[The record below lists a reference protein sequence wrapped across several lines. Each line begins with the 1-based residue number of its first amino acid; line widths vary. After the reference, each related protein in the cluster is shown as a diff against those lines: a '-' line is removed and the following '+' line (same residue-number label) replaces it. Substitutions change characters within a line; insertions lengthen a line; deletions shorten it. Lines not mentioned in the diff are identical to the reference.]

1 MVAAYDLEDVQEV
14 KLVMDITVD
23 AFLRI
28 CLQEMSEETLQGFGI
43 GLGLLVQ
50 SLWIVEPELNVLGD
64 RDGFGSFRT
73 LA

>member
-50 SLWIVEPELNVLGD
+50 SL
-64 RDGFGSFRT
+64 
-73 LA
+73 